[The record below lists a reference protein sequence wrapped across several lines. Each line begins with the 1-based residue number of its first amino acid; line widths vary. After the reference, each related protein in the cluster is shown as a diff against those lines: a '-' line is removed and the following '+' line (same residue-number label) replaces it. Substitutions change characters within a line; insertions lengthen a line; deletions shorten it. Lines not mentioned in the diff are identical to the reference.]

1 MGRPNILYVFTDQ
14 MRASS
19 MGCMHEEAVH
29 TPHLDRLAAQGTLF
43 TNALANTPVCTP
55 SRASLLTGRH
65 AWTCRSI
72 VNDIRLPEEE
82 QGIADVLKGHSYRTG
97 YVGKWHLDGLPRDA
111 PIPAG
116 RRRHGFDD
124 YWAAYDCTHDYL
136 APRYYLDDAT
146 EPVILDEGYDADVQT
161 DLAIDFIER
170 FRDQPFCLFVSW
182 GPPHAP
188 YRAVPQRY
196 LDMYPPEAVSLR
208 PNAQG
213 ADRDAIAG
221 YYAHI
226 TAVDHDLG
234 RLMDA
239 LDRLGLADDTIV
251 VFSSDH
257 GDMLWSQ
264 GRVRKQQPFEESV
277 RIPLI
282 VRWPQKL
289 PAGQVSDLLISV
301 VDHTPTLLGLAGVP
315 IPETMD
321 GRDLSGVL
329 MNHAVQRPESV
340 LIGEYVSFGQSSVYQ
355 PWRGVRTPRYTYA
368 RWLQGGA
375 ILFDNERDPYQLH
388 NLIQD
393 PGRQVLREELKA
405 ELASWLE
412 RIHDPFLDPDACFRR
427 IGRWEEWVYRKAHFP
442 RHARR

>member
-1 MGRPNILYVFTDQ
+1 MPKPNILYIFTDQ
-14 MRASS
+14 MRASA
-19 MGCMHEEAVH
+19 MGCMRDEAVH
-29 TPHLDRLAAQGTLF
+29 TPHLDRLAAQGMLF
-43 TNALANTPVCTP
+43 TNAIANTPVCTP

-82 QGIADVLKGHSYRTG
+82 WGIADVLRTHGYRTG

-111 PIPAG
+111 PIAPE
-116 RRRHGFDD
+116 RRRGFDD

-136 APRYYLDDAT
+136 VPRYYLGDAT
-146 EPVILDEGYDADVQT
+146 EPVVLDEGYDADVQT
-161 DLAIDFIER
+161 DLTIDFLER
-170 FRDQPFCLFVSW
+170 YRGEPFCLFLSW

-188 YRAVPQRY
+188 YRAVPQPF
-196 LDMYPPEAVSLR
+196 LDTYPPEAIALR

-213 ADRDAIAG
+213 ADRSAVAG

-226 TAVDHDLG
+226 TAIDRDVG

-239 LDRLGLADDTIV
+239 LDRLGLAEDTIV

-264 GRVRKQQPFEESV
+264 GRVKKQQPWEESI

-282 VRWPQKL
+282 VRWPGHL
-289 PAGQVSDLLISV
+289 PAGHVSDLLVGV
-301 VDHTPTLLGLAGVP
+301 VDHAPTLLGLAGIPVP
-315 IPETMD
+315 AEMN
-321 GRDLSGVL
+321 GLDLSDALLGRSDG
-329 MNHAVQRPESV
+329 HPGSA
-340 LIGEYVSFGQSSVYQ
+340 LIAEYVSFGQSSLYQ
-355 PWRGVRTPRYTYA
+355 PWRGVRTARYTYA

-375 ILFDNERDPYQLH
+375 ILYDNQEDPYQLH
-388 NLIQD
+388 NLIHE
-393 PGRQVLREELKA
+393 PGYAPLRDELED
-405 ELASWLE
+405 ELQRWLAQ
-412 RIHDPFLDPDACFRR
+412 IDDPFLDPDACFRR
-427 IGRWEEWVYRKAHFP
+427 LGRWEEWVDRKAHFP

>member
-1 MGRPNILYVFTDQ
+1 MGKPNILYIFTDQ
-14 MRASS
+14 MRASA
-19 MGCMHEEAVH
+19 MGCMGDEAVH
-29 TPHLDRLAAQGTLF
+29 TPNLDRLASQGMLF
-43 TNALANTPVCTP
+43 TNALANTAVCTP

-82 QGIADVLKGHSYRTG
+82 QGIADVLKGHGYRTG

-111 PIPAG
+111 PIPPG

-136 APRYYLDDAT
+136 SPRYYLGDAT

-161 DLAIDFIER
+161 DLAITFLER
-170 FRDQPFCLFVSW
+170 YHNEPFCLFLSW

-188 YRAVPQRY
+188 YRAVAQTF
-196 LDMYPPEAVSLR
+196 LDVYPPDEISLR

-226 TAVDHDLG
+226 TAIDRDVG
-234 RLMDA
+234 RLIEA
-239 LDRLGLADDTIV
+239 LDRLGLAENTIV

-257 GDMLWSQ
+257 GDMLWSH
-264 GRVRKQQPFEESV
+264 GRAKKQQPFEESV

-282 VRWPQKL
+282 VRWPARL
-289 PAGQVSDLLISV
+289 PTGQVSDLLISV
-301 VDHTPTLLGLAGVP
+301 VDHAPTLLGLAGVSV
-315 IPETMD
+315 PETMN
-321 GRDLSGVL
+321 GLDLSGIL
-329 MNHAVQRPESV
+329 QGRSEQRPRSV
-340 LIGEYVSFGQSSVYQ
+340 FIAEYVSFGQSSLYQ

-375 ILFDNERDPYQLH
+375 ILYDNERDPYQLH
-388 NLIQD
+388 NLITD
-393 PGRQVLREELKA
+393 AGHEAVCEDLEEELS
-405 ELASWLE
+405 SWLKH
-412 RIHDPFLDPDACFRR
+412 IGDPFVDPDASFRR
-427 IGRWEEWVYRKAHFP
+427 IGRWEEWVHRKAHFP
-442 RHARR
+442 GHARR